1 MELQRLDLFAPL
13 GRPIGAETVRKEAPP
28 LAVDTGPPK
37 SGGPPLGVA
46 GTQKEV
52 AAKELKPQAKIL
64 DLLERILLADSNPPH
79 DAFVQKGGLMAG
91 TADRELA
98 AKIGSLKLDA
108 KAPDF
113 SDILVALG
121 VPVPAKFDATSVE
134 HFKKAIADAFVSKT
148 LPSVIADVVEFTRGI
163 FGSPAVDEALPASN
177 APIQDYETIG
187 YCIEGEGEAGD
198 VPRSEAA
205 TNSARSRFVP
215 IPLSAPI
222 VFDQNGARSNVA
234 LDAAPLTGDY
244 VPNVGPAIAENN
256 DGRTVAWDR
265 NAFTGARPHDAARP
279 VVINGARA
287 TYTGQKLE
295 KEIVDALRF
304 VDVTIEGDRPEV
316 YAAKPVVH
324 GDRWSSLL
332 QKAPAT
338 GMVVVPPTFLVNP
351 TIEDGVPAKPVVFD
365 GSTPPEDSQFTV
377 VERPLTPVS
386 KPVATGA
393 KPAPDAD
400 VLAGLVTQES
410 DSKDETL
417 EGTVKTQEAVDEP
430 EAKPRD
436 LTVDVDSLDA
446 NAKEP
451 LTKSDA
457 IAVVKETDVARD
469 VKSAANEMK
478 PDAKATEAVK
488 AKVIEQVQ
496 EMAALRGN
504 GRVTI
509 RLNPEDLG
517 TITLAVRSFG
527 ENIEV
532 KATASNEG
540 VRHVLHSQRTD
551 LVQSVE
557 SRGLSLSS
565 FTVGS
570 EQHADAQHGQS
581 KQGQDM
587 RQDFARAHN
596 VWHARHDEATASEV
610 ARYGRFKLVGVDTL
624 A

>member
-1 MELQRLDLFAPL
+1 MELQRLDLFAPQ
-13 GRPIGAETVRKEAPP
+13 GRPLGAEMVRKEAPP

-52 AAKELKPQAKIL
+52 AAIELKPQAKIL

-163 FGSPAVDEALPASN
+163 FGSRTVDEALPAPD
-177 APIQDYETIG
+177 APTSDYEMIG
-187 YCIEGEGEAGD
+187 YCIEGEG
-198 VPRSEAA
+198 PKSEVA
-205 TNSARSRFVP
+205 TNGARPRFVP
-215 IPLSAPI
+215 IPLSTPI
-222 VFDQNGARSNVA
+222 AFDQTGSRTSVA
-234 LDAAPLTGDY
+234 IDAAPLAGVH
-244 VPNVGPAIAENN
+244 VPNVGPAIAENG
-256 DGRTVAWDR
+256 DARTAAWDR
-265 NAFTGARPHDAARP
+265 SALNAARPHDAARS

-304 VDVTIEGDRPEV
+304 NDMTIEGDRPEI
-316 YAAKPVVH
+316 YTAKPVIVD
-324 GDRWSSLL
+324 DRWRSQL
-332 QKAPAT
+332 QKAPTNDASS
-338 GMVVVPPTFLVNP
+338 G
-351 TIEDGVPAKPVVFD
+351 KPVVFD
-365 GSTPPEDSQFTV
+365 VTAPPKVGLDSN
-377 VERPLTPVS
+377 VERPLVPMTKADP
-386 KPVATGA
+386 TGQL
-393 KPAPDAD
+393 PRPDAD

-410 DSKDETL
+410 DSKDESL
-417 EGTVKTQEAVDEP
+417 EGTAKTRELEAN
-430 EAKPRD
+430 PRD
-436 LTVDVDSLDA
+436 LAIDVDSLDA
-446 NAKEP
+446 NAVEP
-451 LTKSDA
+451 LTKSD
-457 IAVVKETDVARD
+457 AVVKETDVARD
-469 VKSAANEMK
+469 VKSAVLETK
-478 PDAKATEAVK
+478 LDAKATEAVK

-557 SRGLSLSS
+557 SRGLSLSN

-570 EQHADAQHGQS
+570 EQHADAQHGQG
-581 KQGQDM
+581 KPGQDM

-596 VWHARHDEATASEV
+596 VWSARHDEATASE
-610 ARYGRFKLVGVDTL
+610 APRYGRYKLVGVDTL

>member
-13 GRPIGAETVRKEAPP
+13 GRPLGAETVRKEDPP

-52 AAKELKPQAKIL
+52 AAIELKPQAKIL

-108 KAPDF
+108 KAPDY

-148 LPSVIADVVEFTRGI
+148 LPSAIADVVEFTRGI
-163 FGSPAVDEALPASN
+163 FGSRAVNEAPPAPNALTN
-177 APIQDYETIG
+177 DYEIIG
-187 YCIEGEGEAGD
+187 HCIEGEGETGD
-198 VPRSEAA
+198 VPQSEAA
-205 TNSARSRFVP
+205 TNGARPRFVP
-215 IPLSAPI
+215 IPLSMPI
-222 VFDQNGARSNVA
+222 AFDRNGARPNVA
-234 LDAAPLTGDY
+234 IDAAPPTGDY
-244 VPNVGPAIAENN
+244 VPIMGPAIVENG
-256 DGRTVAWDR
+256 DSRTVAWDR
-265 NAFTGARPHDAARP
+265 SAFFGERPHDTASL

-287 TYTGQKLE
+287 TFTGQKLE
-295 KEIVDALRF
+295 KEVVDALRF
-304 VDVTIEGDRPEV
+304 SDVTIEGDRPEI
-316 YAAKPVVH
+316 YTAKPVTVD
-324 GDRWSSLL
+324 DRWRSQL
-332 QKAPAT
+332 QKVPTT
-338 GMVVVPPTFLVNP
+338 GVTVVPTN
-351 TIEDGVPAKPVVFD
+351 EASSGRPVVFD
-365 GSTPPEDSQFTV
+365 VTAQPKVGPDSN
-377 VERPLTPVS
+377 VERPLPPTTKADP
-386 KPVATGA
+386 TGQR
-393 KPAPDAD
+393 PRPDAD
-400 VLAGLVTQES
+400 VLAGLVTLES
-410 DSKDETL
+410 DSKDVSL
-417 EGTVKTQEAVDEP
+417 EGTVKTREAE
-430 EAKPRD
+430 KNPRD
-436 LTVDVDSLDA
+436 LAIDVDSLDA
-446 NAKEP
+446 NAREP
-451 LTKSDA
+451 LTKGDA
-457 IAVVKETDVARD
+457 IAVVKETDVARA
-469 VKSAANEMK
+469 VRTAEPETKL
-478 PDAKATEAVK
+478 DAKATEAVK

-540 VRHVLHSQRTD
+540 VRHVLHSQRSD

-557 SRGLSLSS
+557 SRGLSLSN

-570 EQHADAQHGQS
+570 EQHADPQHGQG
-581 KQGQDM
+581 KPGQDM

-596 VWHARHDEATASEV
+596 VWNARHDEATASE
-610 ARYGRFKLVGVDTL
+610 APRYGRYKLVGVDTL